1 MILRTLLLKTLNAVL
16 NKAWGCR
23 GKWKAQTKRNRGKE
37 RNLEHPHCSCCKARP
52 CSFISP
58 AWRVVTG
65 KSCARDRSPHG
76 PPGTRAH
83 GHAAD
88 PRAHGQG
95 PPEDLARE
103 WSWDKRLIC
112 GRTLLEIYLA
122 CSANSSIKRLS
133 PHSNAHHQVP
143 PVQKRILPFAYLS
156 NRWWMPLNA
165 YTKHRITYTVRQRM
179 TDDKDQI

>member
-1 MILRTLLLKTLNAVL
+1 MRQEKQLFSEQWASVWPIGIMYFFGYRFVIVRVIIWNTWLDQKKGETMILRTLLLKILNAVL

-88 PRAHGQG
+88 PRAHGHTGKDHQ
-95 PPEDLARE
+95 
-103 WSWDKRLIC
+103 
-112 GRTLLEIYLA
+112 RTLLE
-122 CSANSSIKRLS
+122 SE
-133 PHSNAHHQVP
+133 VE
-143 PVQKRILPFAYLS
+143 
-156 NRWWMPLNA
+156 
-165 YTKHRITYTVRQRM
+165 TKDWYVAVHYFKFT
-179 TDDKDQI
+179 